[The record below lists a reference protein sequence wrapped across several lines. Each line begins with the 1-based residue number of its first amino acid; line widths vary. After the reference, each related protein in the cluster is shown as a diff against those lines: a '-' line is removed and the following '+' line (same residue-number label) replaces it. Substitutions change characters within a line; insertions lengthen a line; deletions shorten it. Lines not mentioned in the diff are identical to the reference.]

1 MSEMG
6 FEKMKQAIFKF
17 QKLDDSEWEAFSK
30 KLKILELKKGQYLI
44 REGQVEHTLF
54 FLHTGVARSYFINDG
69 KELTFDFVFEGEFVT
84 AYYSFLTRTPSQFY
98 IELLEDATAVT
109 ISHKSLHE
117 LYDRYHNIERFGRLA
132 AEYQFTKRVKK
143 EIEMISLSGEE
154 RYDLLVKN
162 RPDVI
167 QNIAGKDIASYLGIR
182 PESLSRIR
190 KLYIKN

>member
-6 FEKMKQAIFKF
+6 FEKLKQAIFKF
-17 QKLDDSEWEAFSK
+17 QKLDDNEWKAFSE
-30 KLKILELKKGQYLI
+30 KLKVKEFKKGQYLI
-44 REGQVEHTLF
+44 REGQVEQTLF
-54 FLHTGVARSYFINDG
+54 FLNTGAARSYFINEG

-84 AYYSFLTRTPSQFY
+84 AYYSFLTRTPSQFN
-98 IELLEDATAVT
+98 IELLEDTVVVT
-109 ISHKSLHE
+109 ISHKSLYE

-167 QNIAGKDIASYLGIR
+167 LNVAGKDIASYLGIR

-190 KLYIKN
+190 KLYFKN